1 MLFRSFEI
9 CVIPLKKTLGCFFF
23 FFFAVP
29 PGTASVSP
37 MVLGDIWKFQT
48 PNHHSI
54 CWGHF
59 HKFIL
64 YLKHVE
70 THLAKLP
77 SQFNILAIG
86 QEKCQHVHWK
96 KGRCQVM
103 LPRLGQTTRGR
114 GGQNSEQFLSTQEFF
129 LRINQKKAATSQH
142 NLLNSFKRN
151 S

>member
-1 MLFRSFEI
+1 MKSVWFHYKRHEAASSFS
-9 CVIPLKKTLGCFFF
+9 
-23 FFFAVP
+23 FFAVLP
-29 PGTASVSP
+29 ETASISP

-64 YLKHVE
+64 YLEHVE

-86 QEKCQHVHWK
+86 QEKCQHVTGK
-96 KGRCQVM
+96 KEDARSRSRDLAKHPEQEKVKS
-103 LPRLGQTTRGR
+103 
-114 GGQNSEQFLSTQEFF
+114 QN
-129 LRINQKKAATSQH
+129 
-142 NLLNSFKRN
+142 NSYPLK
-151 S
+151 SSS